1 MASKIKQIL
10 EVATS
15 IGVIV
20 GVIFVGI
27 LLYRSHAPSPELSL
41 KKGDRLPQ
49 LPNYA
54 WNSSPRTLIL
64 AVRDGCHFC
73 EESVPFYRKL
83 AELKK
88 EGRINANLL
97 MVYPRPAEQKPPLP
111 SLA

>member
-1 MASKIKQIL
+1 MAGKIKQIL
-10 EVATS
+10 ETATN

-27 LLYRSHAPSPELSL
+27 LLYRSHAPGPGLSL

-49 LPNYA
+49 LPDYA
-54 WNSSPRTLIL
+54 WSSSPRTLIL

-73 EESVPFYRKL
+73 EESAPFYQKL

-88 EGRINANLL
+88 EGRINASLL
-97 MVYPRPAEQKPPLP
+97 MVYPPRAEKKPPLP